1 MTTKD
6 LANLIFPNITK
17 TIEDYKKEYPLRNL
31 KEGAKVTRY
40 APSPT
45 GFMHIGNFMA
55 TTISYLLAKQS
66 GGVFFLR
73 NEDTDQ
79 ARTVEGAVEAIRGNL
94 EHYGMCPDEY
104 EYRDINESK
113 GEYGPYIQSERKEI
127 YQTFVKHLIEIGRAY
142 PCFCSK
148 EELEETHELQ
158 VKNKIRTGYHGRYA
172 RCRKLTID
180 EAVERI
186 KNGED
191 YVIRFK
197 SMGDFD
203 EKFPFEDLV
212 KGKVEL
218 PENDMDVP
226 IMKSSTGLP
235 TYHFAHLVDDY
246 LMQTTHVVRGE
257 EWLPSVPLHLEL
269 FKTFGFK
276 APKYIHIPLILK
288 KDGDSVRKIS
298 KRKDPEA
305 LMSYY
310 KELGYPREAVI
321 ESIMTII
328 NSNYEEW
335 RTGHP
340 DALYTEFEFSPKKMS
355 SSGAFYDLDKLDNIS
370 KNIISKKKAKDVYNE
385 LLEWANTYNKDF
397 ANIISDDKDYT
408 VNVLNIEREQKKP
421 RKDYANYSEIEGKIW
436 YMFDALW
443 NSKEKNREFQTINNL
458 EDVRKIVN
466 TYFEKYYDVQDDKDT
481 WFNKIKDL
489 AGELGYAREVKEFK
503 ENPDA
508 YKGHV
513 GDVST
518 VLRIA
523 ITKESMTPD
532 LYEIM
537 KLLGKEKML
546 NRIKDI

>member
-1 MTTKD
+1 MTNKE
-6 LANLIFPNITK
+6 LADLIFPEITK
-17 TIEDYKKEYPLRNL
+17 TIEDYEKMYPERELR
-31 KEGAKVTRY
+31 EGAKVTRY

-45 GFMHIGNFMA
+45 GFMHIGNFMSS
-55 TTISYLLAKQS
+55 TISYLLAKKS
-66 GGVFFLR
+66 DGVFFLR

-79 ARTVEGAVEAIRGNL
+79 SREVEGAVEHIRHIL
-94 EHYGMCPDEY
+94 EHYGLNPDEY
-104 EYRDINESK
+104 EYRDTDTSK
-113 GEYGPYIQSERKEI
+113 GAYGPYIQSERKEI
-127 YQTFVKHLIEIGRAY
+127 YHAFVKHLIEIGRAY

-148 EELEETHELQ
+148 EELDKTHEEQ
-158 VKNKIRTGYHGRYA
+158 EKNKIRTGYHGRYA
-172 RCRKLTID
+172 RCRKLSIE
-180 EAVERI
+180 EAAEKIR
-186 KNGED
+186 NGES

-203 EKFPFEDLV
+203 VKFPFEDLV

-226 IMKSSTGLP
+226 IMKASTGLP
-235 TYHFAHLVDDY
+235 TYHFAHLVDDH
-246 LMQTTHVVRGE
+246 LMRTTHVVRGE
-257 EWLPSVPLHLEL
+257 EWLPSVPLHVEL

-276 APKYIHIPLILK
+276 APKYIHIPLIMK

-305 LMSYY
+305 LMEYY
-310 KELGYPREAVI
+310 EKAGYPIEAVI

-328 NSNYEEW
+328 NSNFEEW

-340 DALYTEFEFSPKKMS
+340 DEDFTEFEFSPKKMS

-370 KNIISKKKAKDVYNE
+370 KNIISKKKASVLYDE
-385 LLEWANTYNKDF
+385 LLEWASKYDGEF
-397 ANIISDDKDYT
+397 ADLLKKYPEYT
-408 VNVLNIEREQKKP
+408 VEILNIEREQKKP
-421 RKDYANYSEIEGKIW
+421 RKDFANYSDVKGKIW
-436 YMFDALW
+436 YMYDELFDIW
-443 NSKEKNREFQTINNL
+443 TKKREFQSVDDIDLIRQITK
-458 EDVRKIVN
+458 V
-466 TYFEKYYDVQDDKDT
+466 YFEKYYDSADDKEV

-489 AGELGYAREVKEFK
+489 SQEFGFAREVKEYK
-503 ENPDA
+503 ENPESF
-508 YKGHV
+508 KGHV

-537 KLLGKEKML
+537 RLLGTDRMIK
-546 NRIKDI
+546 RISEI